1 LILINILQSSHKNYN
16 LAGLPFLPL
25 LLPLKVPST
34 IYPDSITTEICDVI
48 AQKGTSNP
56 ATESTI
62 TIIIITHG

>member
-1 LILINILQSSHKNYN
+1 
-16 LAGLPFLPL
+16 
-25 LLPLKVPST
+25 LKVPST